1 MDIFLAQLLNALLY
15 AAVLF
20 LIAGGLSLIFGVMRI
35 VNLAHGSLYALGA
48 YVMAWGLGRL
58 AGESGSEPI
67 YLIALLPVAAV
78 AVGATG
84 AVLEPILL
92 RPLYARAEEYQLLLT
107 FGLLLILED
116 AMRYIWGPTPLTA
129 SPLWAAFGTLHLMGA
144 TYPRYNVV
152 VILLGVLTAV
162 LLWVFVFKTRFGV
175 MLRAT
180 SQNRRM
186 AAALGINVGG
196 VYVQAFA
203 LGCLMAGLA
212 GAVIV
217 PIQGAVLGMGVDA
230 LVLAFVVV
238 VIGGLGSLDGAPLI
252 GWLASPF
259 QRIQLTYGLVFGIAA
274 LAFNLLL
281 GYTGLLSFGHAVF
294 FGSAAYATGLLVK
307 YLHVS
312 SMEGFLLAGCVSSL
326 VLAAGF
332 GAVCVRYTR
341 IFFSILTLAL
351 SQVVWALALKFF
363 WITNGTDGLRIPT
376 PTLLLGL
383 VGVPDDKV
391 RFLSFTYYYY
401 VLAVFFICMVALGMI
416 AASPFGKA
424 LQAIRDNEIRAQFVG
439 IEVWRYRWSAFV
451 VSGAF
456 TGVAG
461 TLFAPLNGLSMP
473 VILHWPLHGQF
484 VFMTVLGGF
493 KSFSGP
499 ILGGVAYNYLET
511 YVIKTTEYWQ
521 MLLGI
526 ILVALVLIMPQGII
540 GALSWL
546 VHRRSGRR

>member
-129 SPLWAAFGTLHLMGA
+129 SPLWAAFGTLHLMGV

-152 VILLGVLTAV
+152 VILLGMLTAV
-162 LLWVFVFKTRFGV
+162 LLWAFVFKTRFGV

-238 VIGGLGSLDGAPLI
+238 VIGGLGSLEGALVGALI
-252 GWLASPF
+252 VGVVRTVAIQYFPELELAV
-259 QRIQLTYGLVFGIAA
+259 LYLIAA
-274 LAFNLLL
+274 VVLITRPAGLL
-281 GYTGLLSFGHAVF
+281 G
-294 FGSAAYATGLLVK
+294 
-307 YLHVS
+307 
-312 SMEGFLLAGCVSSL
+312 
-326 VLAAGF
+326 
-332 GAVCVRYTR
+332 
-341 IFFSILTLAL
+341 
-351 SQVVWALALKFF
+351 
-363 WITNGTDGLRIPT
+363 
-376 PTLLLGL
+376 
-383 VGVPDDKV
+383 
-391 RFLSFTYYYY
+391 
-401 VLAVFFICMVALGMI
+401 
-416 AASPFGKA
+416 
-424 LQAIRDNEIRAQFVG
+424 RA
-439 IEVWRYRWSAFV
+439 
-451 VSGAF
+451 
-456 TGVAG
+456 
-461 TLFAPLNGLSMP
+461 
-473 VILHWPLHGQF
+473 
-484 VFMTVLGGF
+484 
-493 KSFSGP
+493 
-499 ILGGVAYNYLET
+499 
-511 YVIKTTEYWQ
+511 
-521 MLLGI
+521 
-526 ILVALVLIMPQGII
+526 
-540 GALSWL
+540 
-546 VHRRSGRR
+546 